1 MDSRAMA
8 ARADLTLDIFPDVA
22 PGDFKRALG
31 QWATG
36 VTVITTLGADGEPF
50 GVTATS
56 FGTLSLD
63 PPLIQWSL
71 RTTAWSHKLFAV
83 AGRFAVNILA
93 EHQSDVS
100 TRFAT
105 PDIDRFALTPFE
117 AGLDGLPLLSG
128 CAAWLECKTETTI
141 PGGDHTLFIGRV
153 RRTAVADRAPLLH
166 WRGAYGQFDRQA
178 GL

>member
-1 MDSRAMA
+1 MDSSAMA
-8 ARADLTLDIFPDVA
+8 VPADLTLDASADVA

-31 QWATG
+31 QWSTG
-36 VTVITTLGADGEPF
+36 VTIITTHDAGGEPF

-56 FGTLSLD
+56 FGALSLD

-71 RTTAWSHKLFAV
+71 RTTAWSHKLFAA

-93 EHQSDVS
+93 ADQSDIS

-105 PDIDRFALTPFE
+105 PDIDRFTLTPFE
-117 AGLDGLPLLSG
+117 AGLDGLPLLGG
-128 CAAWLECKTETTI
+128 CAAWLECKTEAAI

-153 RRTAVADRAPLLH
+153 RRTAISDRAPLLH
-166 WRGAYGQFDRQA
+166 WRGGYGRFDRQTTP
-178 GL
+178 